1 MTVDLHQTFHRLT
14 IGILLAVALGNSK
27 TFYSKGTVSQD
38 LNMNL
43 NRQKRF
49 LDRKVRKSGVS
60 VVNGYADTRFF
71 L

>member
-27 TFYSKGTVSQD
+27 TFYFKGTVSQD
-38 LNMNL
+38 LNM

-60 VVNGYADTRFF
+60 VVNGYADTLFF

>member
-14 IGILLAVALGNSK
+14 IGILLAVAFGNSK
-27 TFYSKGTVSQD
+27 TFYSKGTVLQD
-38 LNMNL
+38 LNM

>member
-38 LNMNL
+38 LNMN
-43 NRQKRF
+43 RQKRF